1 MESDKDNTP
10 NTAASE
16 DNADSSS
23 EPTIEQA
30 PTDALSRTP
39 DDLEEEQK
47 NSEAAKPQKTDEPL
61 AGKKISPF
69 KRFLKR
75 VNIYFLLF
83 MLVLVVTGIIMIV
96 MYLNSQKTPPTP
108 NVASQELTE
117 DALRQLANTDASV
130 GNTSQTLNIQGNA
143 VIEGQSLMR
152 GNLNVAGNLQ
162 TGGSIQGPSLTISGS
177 SNLGEAQINSLQ
189 VASNVAIQGETTMRN
204 LSVAG
209 TSTFSGA
216 ITASQLTVSQ
226 LTISGNG
233 VLQVPNHLS
242 FTGPTPSRSILSAAL
257 GGGGTASIN
266 GSDTSGT
273 ININTGNNPQAG
285 CMVRIGF
292 NRAFGGQPRVLI
304 SPIGAAA
311 GRTDYYVDRD
321 NGGFSLCA
329 STPAPANSAMA
340 FDYFVTGSGG

>member
-1 MESDKDNTP
+1 MEPDKDNPPDKDPPKNGT
-10 NTAASE
+10 
-16 DNADSSS
+16 DSSS
-23 EPTIEQA
+23 SSIVEQA
-30 PTDALSRTP
+30 PSDALSRTP

-47 NSEAAKPQKTDEPL
+47 NSEIAADKTADTPAEKKMSPL
-61 AGKKISPF
+61 
-69 KRFLKR
+69 KRFIKR

-83 MLVLVVTGIIMIV
+83 MLILVIAGIVMVV
-96 MYLNSQKTPPTP
+96 MYLNSQKTPVVP

-117 DALRQLANTDASV
+117 EALRQLANTDATV

-143 VIEGQSLMR
+143 VIDGQSLMR
-152 GNLNVAGNLQ
+152 GDLNIAGNLQ

-177 SNLGEAQINSLQ
+177 SNLAEAQINNLQ
-189 VASNVAIQGETTMRN
+189 VASNVAIQGDTTMRN

-209 TSTFSGA
+209 TSTFGGA
-216 ITASQLTVSQ
+216 VTASQLTVSQ

-242 FTGPTPSRSILSAAL
+242 FTGPTPSRSIMSAGL

-273 ININTGNNPQAG
+273 VNINTGNNPQAG

-304 SPIGAAA
+304 SPVGAAA
-311 GRTDYYVDRD
+311 GRTSYYVDRD
-321 NGGFSLCA
+321 GSGFSICA

-340 FDYFVTGSGG
+340 FDYFVTGS